1 MRFNIIR
8 ACGLSFY
15 EELAQSFPEDYV
27 EPYGTCLIIPPQA
40 FKSEWVEKLKA
51 ENCSVFQSALNNRM
65 VFLVRK
71 KNSNSQAQAEPQAP
85 PSQPQPKPLKP
96 FEWNEE
102 NIRLIQRL
110 RAEGLSLRKISKRL
124 AELGFKPP
132 AHITISKKLK
142 ILEKPAKTEAEPKPQ
157 ALNCEADDGLFREL
171 MQSAQLLYSHGFRR
185 VCSLV
190 LKEASRLLMEG

>member
-1 MRFNIIR
+1 M
-8 ACGLSFY
+8 SFY

-27 EPYGTCLIIPPQA
+27 EPYGACLIIPPQA
-40 FKSEWVEKLKA
+40 FKSEWAEKLKA

-71 KNSNSQAQAEPQAP
+71 KNSSSQGVSEPQAP
-85 PSQPQPKPLKP
+85 QASQDQSKPLRP

-110 RAEGLSLRKISKRL
+110 RAEGLGLRRISKRL

-142 ILEKPAKTEAEPKPQ
+142 ALQKPATTEAEAEPQ
-157 ALNCEADDGLFREL
+157 ALNCEDDSLFKEL
-171 MQSAQLLYSHGFRR
+171 MEASQMLYPRFKKACALL
-185 VCSLV
+185 
-190 LKEASRLLMEG
+190 LKEASRLLMEA